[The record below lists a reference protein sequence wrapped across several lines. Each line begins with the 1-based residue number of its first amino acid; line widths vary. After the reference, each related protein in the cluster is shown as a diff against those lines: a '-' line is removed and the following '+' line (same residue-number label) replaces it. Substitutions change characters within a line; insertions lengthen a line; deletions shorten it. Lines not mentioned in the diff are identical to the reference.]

1 MPPGTRSNPDKS
13 EDFNS
18 NIINF
23 LKSEEFG
30 DIISKIVISETKQLQ
45 LQILDLKNEI
55 VALKQSNIEM
65 VSLLSNKNLNNNKS
79 FNKEYNYPKTSQSAI
94 SYAEIASTRSGEQKT
109 KQTDVCDKNVQ
120 QSIDFIAVTKMG
132 PVNTRTNINDF
143 QTLDKNTGLS
153 KSNDWREVKRKRNS
167 TNKSIM
173 GNGDTT
179 DIKAIPKTSSL
190 FVSRIEPSTDKDL
203 LKFFDDLMNEDWN
216 KALSSEDQPATNRS
230 RPYVAATTQGLFWY
244 AGDVVPNQQG
254 LFVTEQKGLVLSHK
268 TSPGS
273 SRVKMSTFSP
283 FPRRDSK
290 RSEENCVHL
299 N

>member
-13 EDFNS
+13 EDINS

-65 VSLLSNKNLNNNKS
+65 VSLLSNKNFNNSKS
-79 FNKEYNYPKTSQSAI
+79 VNKEYNYPNTSQSAI

-120 QSIDFIAVTKMG
+120 QSIDFTAVTKMG
-132 PVNTRTNINDF
+132 PVNTRTNINNF

-153 KSNDWREVKRKRNS
+153 KSNDWREVKRKRTS

-203 LKFFDDLMNEDWN
+203 LKSHLVKYFPEVVVEDLNSSHPELYKSFKVTVNQINFDNAFDPAKWPLGSYISKFFRRRQVM
-216 KALSSEDQPATNRS
+216 
-230 RPYVAATTQGLFWY
+230 
-244 AGDVVPNQQG
+244 PNQPQG
-254 LFVTEQKGLVLSHK
+254 
-268 TSPGS
+268 
-273 SRVKMSTFSP
+273 
-283 FPRRDSK
+283 
-290 RSEENCVHL
+290 
-299 N
+299 